1 MFITEAFAATAAVT
15 DPAVKGAFP
24 PFDTSTY
31 PSQLLWLAITFGL
44 LYYMMSR
51 VALPRVSKILESR
64 SARISDDVNAAS
76 AAQKA
81 ADDAG
86 AHYEKTLGDAK
97 AIVQKSAQ
105 EMREKLAAESDSSR
119 KALEA
124 DLNVRL
130 NEAEA
135 KIAAGKAQAMSNVS
149 TIAADAAG
157 AIVRQITGRE
167 ADPKAVA
174 QAIAGLKA

>member
-1 MFITEAFAATAAVT
+1 MFITDAFAATAAAN
-15 DPAVKGAFP
+15 DPAVKGVFP
-24 PFDTSTY
+24 PFDTSSF
-31 PSQLLWLAITFGL
+31 PSQLFWLAITFGL
-44 LYYMMSR
+44 LYYVMSR
-51 VALPRVSKILESR
+51 IALPRVSKILEAR
-64 SARISDDVNAAS
+64 SAQIADDMNAAA

-105 EMREKLAAESDSSR
+105 DLREKLVEESDSKR

-124 DLNVRL
+124 DLNARL
-130 NEAEA
+130 SEAEA

-149 TIAADAAG
+149 MIAADAAG

-167 ADPKAVA
+167 ADPKAIAEAV
-174 QAIAGLKA
+174 AGLKA